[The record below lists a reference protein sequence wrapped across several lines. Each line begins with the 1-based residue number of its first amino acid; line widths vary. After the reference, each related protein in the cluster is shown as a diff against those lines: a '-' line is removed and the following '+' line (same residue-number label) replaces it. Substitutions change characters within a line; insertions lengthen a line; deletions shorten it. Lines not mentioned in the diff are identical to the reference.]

1 MNKTQFPP
9 TYPDILKAHEV
20 IKPFASRTPV
30 LTSQQVNDRT
40 QAQLFFKCENLQ
52 KGGAFKF
59 RGGCYAV
66 ISLSDE
72 DAQRGVIASLFN
84 FFYLQ

>member
-1 MNKTQFPP
+1 MNKTQSSP
-9 TYPDILKAHEV
+9 TFPDILKAHEV

-59 RGGCYAV
+59 RGGFYAV